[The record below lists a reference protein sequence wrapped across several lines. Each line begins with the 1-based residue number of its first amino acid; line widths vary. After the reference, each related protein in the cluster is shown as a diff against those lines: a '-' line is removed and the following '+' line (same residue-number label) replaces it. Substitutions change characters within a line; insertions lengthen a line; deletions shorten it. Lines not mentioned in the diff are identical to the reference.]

1 MTLKQLALRR
11 TAIFCLTALALGL
24 ANSVAIEYIGLSW
37 VGGFWLILFLIYGVR
52 FVYQTEVDRLE
63 RDNILKKIKDSK

>member
-1 MTLKQLALRR
+1 MTLKQLALKR
-11 TAIFCLTALALGL
+11 TAIFCLSALALGI
-24 ANSVAIEYIGLSW
+24 ANSVAIEYIGLAW

-63 RDNILKKIKDSK
+63 RDNILKKIKDSQ